1 MKNYIRLMNYIRPYV
16 KHLAFAIVCIVLAA
30 AANLYVPWI
39 IKDMIDK
46 VLMERDMAMLNLIA
60 GGIIV
65 VFFFRGIFYYG
76 QSYLVSFVGQRVVI
90 DIREALFEKFQRM
103 PLAYFDRHQ
112 TGEIMSYVTNDVQAL
127 QNALVDK
134 LIELV
139 TESSVLIGSI
149 TLMFY
154 LDWKL
159 TLVTLITVPLVG
171 QAMNIFGKKL
181 KKSGIV
187 IQERLADINSL
198 LQESISAVRVVK
210 SFVRERYENERFHRQ
225 NELNFQA
232 EMKNV
237 QLTSLLT
244 PTVEFLAAIT
254 VTFILWIGGYEVVQG
269 DLTAGALVAF
279 LTYAVNLANPVKR
292 ISRIYGTVQ
301 RAMAAIDRVFGVLDM
316 EETIRDRKNA
326 VPLPEIEGRV
336 AVKDVSFSYKEGA
349 PALSHVSLEASPGQL
364 IAFVGPSG
372 AGKSTI
378 ANLIPRFY
386 EVNEGAIEI
395 DGHDV
400 RDVTLDSLRE
410 QIGIVPQE
418 TMLFSSSVRENIRY
432 GRLDATDE
440 EIEDAAR
447 AANAEEFILQLPEGY
462 ETKIGERGLNLSGGQ
477 RQRIAI
483 ARAILKNPRVLILDE
498 ATSAL
503 DTESEKIVQA
513 ALDKLMVGRT
523 SFAIAHRLSTIFNA
537 DCIYVIDGGR
547 IVERGTHEELL
558 AAGGLYS
565 TLYNIQFRGEG
576 EDEKKGGKALQP
588 AGA

>member
-65 VFFFRGIFYYG
+65 VFFFRGVFYYG

-134 LIELV
+134 LIEFV
-139 TESSVLIGSI
+139 TEASILIGSI
-149 TLMFY
+149 VLMFY

-159 TLVTLITVPLVG
+159 TLITLITVPLVG
-171 QAMNIFGKKL
+171 QAMKIFGRKL
-181 KKSGIV
+181 KKSGTV

-198 LQESISAVRVVK
+198 LQESIAAVRVVK
-210 SFVRERYENERFHRQ
+210 SFVRERYEIERFRRQ

-237 QLTSLLT
+237 QLSSLLT

-254 VTFILWIGGYEVVQG
+254 VTIILWIGGYEVVQG
-269 DLTAGALVAF
+269 EITAGSLVAF

-292 ISRIYGTVQ
+292 IGRIYGAMQ
-301 RAMAAIDRVFGVLDM
+301 RAMAAADRVFDVIDM
-316 EETIRDRKNA
+316 EETIHDREGA

-364 IAFVGPSG
+364 VAFVGPSG

-386 EVNEGAIEI
+386 EVNEGVIEI

-440 EIEDAAR
+440 EIEEAAR

-483 ARAILKNPRVLILDE
+483 ARAILKNPRILILDE

-537 DCIYVIDGGR
+537 DCIYVIDGGH
-547 IVERGTHEELL
+547 IVEQGTHAELL

-576 EDEKKGGKALQP
+576 EGEKKGEGALQP
-588 AGA
+588 AT

>member
-139 TESSVLIGSI
+139 TESSVLVGSI
-149 TLMFY
+149 VLMFY

-159 TLVTLITVPLVG
+159 TLITLITVPLVG

-210 SFVRERYENERFHRQ
+210 SFVRERYEIERFHRQ

-301 RAMAAIDRVFGVLDM
+301 RAMAAADRVFDVIDM
-316 EETIRDRKNA
+316 EEMIHDKEDA
-326 VPLPEIEGRV
+326 VPLPKIEGRV

-364 IAFVGPSG
+364 VAFVGPSG

-386 EVNEGAIEI
+386 EVDEGVIEI

-400 RDVTLDSLRE
+400 RDVTLNSLRE

-432 GRLDATDE
+432 GRLEATDE
-440 EIEDAAR
+440 EVEEAAR
-447 AANAEEFILQLPEGY
+447 AANAEEFILQLPQGY

-483 ARAILKNPRVLILDE
+483 ARAILKNPRILILDE

-547 IVERGTHEELL
+547 IVEQGTHAELL

-565 TLYNIQFRGEG
+565 TLYNIQFRGEEEG
-576 EDEKKGGKALQP
+576 EKKGEGSLQP
-588 AGA
+588 AT